1 MPHPVAPIG
10 RRHGVAVVA
19 VVAVAALL
27 AAGCGSSGS
36 ENRSSAVSTEP
47 AASATSTSLSS
58 DTAETS
64 STTDDSTT
72 DDPEGGDAGAT
83 TGPAGDTDLPNL
95 AMGGRTLQEG
105 AYSLEL
111 NGAGLEVEIDEST
124 AGLQLEGL
132 NPDTLAVTSDSTY
145 FAIGSVMGLVPAELA
160 AGEMAGP
167 PPADQLAAFGTP
179 DEVADHL
186 DTLPGIAVVGEGER
200 TLAGEPL
207 FSWDIELDPDRP
219 DGSTATCPRFV
230 PRGSECVLVVAA
242 EDWGGFVTEVDR
254 LRLYWSPNLEIG
266 GIAEAQQEGFDEWME
281 AVNGLLDGISAAQV

>member
-10 RRHGVAVVA
+10 RRHGVAVVT

-36 ENRSSAVSTEP
+36 EDRSSTESTEP
-47 AASATSTSLSS
+47 AASATTTSMSS
-58 DTAETS
+58 NTAETS
-64 STTDDSTT
+64 STTDD
-72 DDPEGGDAGAT
+72 PEDGDAGAT
-83 TGPAGDTDLPNL
+83 TGGAGDTDLPNL

-124 AGLQLEGL
+124 AGLQLESL
-132 NPDTLAVTSDSTY
+132 NPDTLVVTSDATY

-186 DTLPGIAVVGEGER
+186 DTLSGIAVVGEGER

-207 FSWDIELDPDRP
+207 FWWDIELDPDRP